1 MTDVSES
8 PVNVENVERVV
19 VTPPAAS
26 PVAAAQPKPGS
37 GLAAIMSPDSA
48 IRAHPA
54 YQIANRMWRPAGG
67 WALVAGMFYGFWL
80 GPYYGKPLGPI
91 EWGALTLLVGGLWG
105 LKTLEKRDGVA

>member
-1 MTDVSES
+1 MSGAEDS
-8 PVNVENVERVV
+8 PVNVENVESVV
-19 VTPPAAS
+19 VS
-26 PVAAAQPKPGS
+26 PTMAPAAQPKPGS

-67 WALVAGMFYGFWL
+67 WVLVAGMLYGFWI